1 MVIYVI
7 VYIIIYNIY
16 ILQYVRF
23 NRKYVEKNINDII
36 VSNENRFV

>member
-7 VYIIIYNIY
+7 V
-16 ILQYVRF
+16 QYVRF